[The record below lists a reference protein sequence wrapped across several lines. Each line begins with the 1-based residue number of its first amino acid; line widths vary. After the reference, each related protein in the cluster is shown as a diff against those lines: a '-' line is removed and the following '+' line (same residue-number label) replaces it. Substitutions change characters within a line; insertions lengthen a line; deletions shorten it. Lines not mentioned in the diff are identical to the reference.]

1 MAPSF
6 ECVASSLLCPEDN
19 NSIMGFDDDVGVVDG
34 IENTDSSNNHKE
46 SFLGDFLMGLP
57 LQSDECLRVMVEREC
72 EHLPREDYLERLQRG
87 QLDFSLRRDAVNWIG
102 KVHAY
107 YSFGPLSAY
116 LSINYLDR
124 FLSTYE
130 LPQGKSWMMQL
141 LSVACL
147 SLAAKMEETVV
158 PLILDLQVG
167 ESKYVFEART
177 IQRMELL
184 VLSTLKWRM
193 RAITPFSFL
202 DCFLRKLNDGN
213 TPPRG
218 SISRSVEL
226 VQNTIRGIE
235 FMGFRPSEIASAVAI
250 SVSAETE
257 TVDFEKAVSCFIHV
271 QKERVQRCYEVLQ
284 DSGLIS
290 RPEKV
295 VTGSIASVPQ
305 SPVGVLDAAC
315 FSYKS
320 GEITVGS
327 CANSHTT
334 PPPKRR
340 KLNRYSEREMKS

>member
-6 ECVASSLLCPEDN
+6 ECAASTLLCPEDN
-19 NSIMGFDDDVGVVDG
+19 ISIMGFDDDAGVVDG
-34 IENTDSSNNHKE
+34 VENTDSGNNRKE
-46 SFLGDFLMGLP
+46 GFLGDFLMGLP
-57 LQSDECLRVMVEREC
+57 LQSDECLRLMVERER
-72 EHLPREDYLERLQRG
+72 EHLPGEDYLGRLRRG
-87 QLDFSLRRDAVNWIG
+87 HLDLSMRRDAVNWIG

-124 FLSTYE
+124 FLSAYE

-147 SLAAKMEETVV
+147 SLAAKMEETLV
-158 PLILDLQVG
+158 PLVLDLQVG

-184 VLSTLKWRM
+184 VLSTLQWRM

-213 TPPRG
+213 PPPKG
-218 SISRSVEL
+218 SIARSVEL
-226 VQNTIRGIE
+226 VLNTVRGIE
-235 FMGFRPSEIASAVAI
+235 FMGFRPSEIAAAVAI
-250 SVSAETE
+250 SVSAET
-257 TVDFEKAVSCFIHV
+257 VDFDKAVSSFIHV
-271 QKERVQRCYEVLQ
+271 QKERVQRCYELLQ
-284 DSGLIS
+284 DSGMIS
-290 RPEKV
+290 RPGKV
-295 VTGSIASVPQ
+295 VSGSIASVPQ

-315 FSYKS
+315 LSYKS
-320 GEITVGS
+320 DEITVGS
-327 CANSHTT
+327 CANSHIS

-340 KLNRYSEREMKS
+340 KLNRYSEMEMKS

>member
-1 MAPSF
+1 MALSF
-6 ECVASSLLCPEDN
+6 ECAASSLLCPEDN
-19 NSIMGFDDDVGVVDG
+19 NSIMGFDDDVSVADG
-34 IENTDSSNNHKE
+34 LENTDSRNDHKG
-46 SFLGDFLMGLP
+46 SFLGDFFMGLP
-57 LQSDECLRVMVEREC
+57 LQSDECLRLMVERER
-72 EHLPREDYLERLQRG
+72 EHLPREDYLGRLQRG
-87 QLDFSLRRDAVNWIG
+87 QLDLSLRRDAVNWIG
-102 KVHAY
+102 KVHGY
-107 YSFGPLSAY
+107 YSFGPQSAY

-158 PLILDLQVG
+158 MLVLDLQVG

-193 RAITPFSFL
+193 QAITPFSFL

-213 TPPRG
+213 PPPRD

-226 VQNTIRGIE
+226 VLSTIRGIE
-235 FMGFRPSEIASAVAI
+235 FMGFRPSEIAAAVAI

-257 TVDFEKAVSCFIHV
+257 TVDFDKAISCFVHV
-271 QKERVQRCYEVLQ
+271 QKERVQKCYELLQ
-284 DSGLIS
+284 DSGLVS
-290 RPEKV
+290 RPDKV
-295 VTGSIASVPQ
+295 ITGSIPSIPQ

-315 FSYKS
+315 LSYKS
-320 GEITVGS
+320 DEITVGS
-327 CANSHTT
+327 CATSHSI

-340 KLNRYSEREMKS
+340 KLNR